1 MKHEVNVNWTE
12 EMAFEAI
19 VDNHKIVL
27 DAPDSVGGHDRGPR
41 PKPLTLASLGGCT
54 GMDVVS
60 ILGKMKVNFES
71 LNISVEG
78 ELTEEHPKYYH
89 KIKITYLF
97 KGKDLSLD
105 KIEKAVQLSQD
116 RYCGVS
122 ELLRKSAQIDY
133 EIRIEE

>member
-1 MKHEVNVNWTE
+1 MNHKVNVNWME
-12 EMAFEAI
+12 EMAFEAD

-27 DAPDSVGGHDRGPR
+27 DAIEEVGGKDRGPR

-60 ILGKMKVNFES
+60 MLGKMRVKFES
-71 LNISVEG
+71 FNISVDG

-89 KIKITYLF
+89 KIKIIYSF
-97 KGKDLSLD
+97 KGDDLPYEKL
-105 KIEKAVQLSQD
+105 EKAVNLSQD

-122 ELLRKSAQIDY
+122 ELLRKGAEISL